1 MHPFKKEKRLNSS
14 QFTPAAGFLGIIIII
29 LPFLRDNGRPK
40 IEKGVI
46 KSVRGGHNIAHG
58 KKDCNKSKIGVLR

>member
-1 MHPFKKEKRLNSS
+1 MHPFKKEKSLNSS
-14 QFTPAAGFLGIIIII
+14 QFTPVAGFLGIIIII

-46 KSVRGGHNIAHG
+46 KSVRGGHNM
-58 KKDCNKSKIGVLR
+58 KSLFFGNFPPSFLT